1 MLELFQTEW
10 CPGSRRI
17 RQRLTELGLDYLN
30 HQVPVE
36 REQRTLLFGLTGSD
50 TVPTLQLE
58 DGSALVGEEAILAYL
73 ERHYDE
79 SEQADAH
86 RAKAAKAR
94 RRYLEE
100 ECGCSPLLTHRPARR
115 PSRVPRPSSASEPSS
130 RRRGSGCCARS
141 TCKRRCGRSL
151 QSRASPT

>member
-10 CPGSRRI
+10 CPASRRI

-36 REQRTLLFGLTGSD
+36 REKRTVLLGLSGAD
-50 TVPTLQLE
+50 TVPTLLAE
-58 DGSALVGEEAILAYL
+58 DGSALVGENKILAYL
-73 ERHYDE
+73 ERHYGE
-79 SEQADAH
+79 SEQAEAH

-100 ECGCSPLLTHRPARR
+100 ECGCSPLATR
-115 PSRVPRPSSASEPSS
+115 
-130 RRRGSGCCARS
+130 
-141 TCKRRCGRSL
+141 
-151 QSRASPT
+151 

>member
-10 CPGSRRI
+10 CPASRRI

-36 REQRTLLFGLTGSD
+36 RKERTVLLALSGSD
-50 TVPTLQLE
+50 SVPTLLTE
-58 DGSALVGEEAILAYL
+58 DGAALVGENEILAYL
-73 ERHYDE
+73 ERHYGE
-79 SEQADAH
+79 SEQAEAH

-100 ECGCSPLLTHRPARR
+100 ECGCSPLATR
-115 PSRVPRPSSASEPSS
+115 
-130 RRRGSGCCARS
+130 
-141 TCKRRCGRSL
+141 
-151 QSRASPT
+151 

>member
-36 REQRTLLFGLTGSD
+36 REERTVLLGLTGSD
-50 TVPTLQLE
+50 TVPTLLLE
-58 DGSALVGEEAILAYL
+58 DGSALVGEEEILAYL
-73 ERHYDE
+73 ERHYAE

-86 RAKAAKAR
+86 RVKAANAR

-100 ECGCSPLLTHRPARR
+100 ECGCSPLLTH
-115 PSRVPRPSSASEPSS
+115 
-130 RRRGSGCCARS
+130 
-141 TCKRRCGRSL
+141 
-151 QSRASPT
+151 

>member
-10 CPGSRRI
+10 CPASRRI

-36 REQRTLLFGLTGSD
+36 REERTVLFARCGSD
-50 TVPTLQLE
+50 TVPTLLAE
-58 DGSALVGEEAILAYL
+58 DGAALVGEREILAYL
-73 ERHYDE
+73 ERHYGE
-79 SEQADAH
+79 SEQAEAH

-100 ECGCSPLLTHRPARR
+100 ECGCSPLATR
-115 PSRVPRPSSASEPSS
+115 
-130 RRRGSGCCARS
+130 
-141 TCKRRCGRSL
+141 
-151 QSRASPT
+151 

>member
-10 CPGSRRI
+10 CPASRRI

-36 REQRTLLFGLTGSD
+36 REKRTVLLDMSGSD
-50 TVPTLQLE
+50 SVPTLLTE
-58 DGSALVGEEAILAYL
+58 DGAVLVGESEILAYL
-73 ERHYDE
+73 ERHYGE
-79 SEQADAH
+79 SEQAEAH

-100 ECGCSPLLTHRPARR
+100 ECGCSPLATR
-115 PSRVPRPSSASEPSS
+115 
-130 RRRGSGCCARS
+130 
-141 TCKRRCGRSL
+141 
-151 QSRASPT
+151 